1 MKSHSLAVEL
11 AILLLV
17 CVLGIFLCPATV
29 GPYAAVHGPVT
40 VFRSL
45 RAFVRV
51 RCSMVAAAFGLSG
64 LALNFLPMQRLI
76 SIARPLCADGY
87 CESSILRC

>member
-17 CVLGIFLCPATV
+17 CVLGIFLCPASV

-40 VFRSL
+40 AFRSL
-45 RAFVRV
+45 RAFMRV
-51 RCSMVAAAFGLSG
+51 RWSMVVAAFGLSG
-64 LALNFLPMQRLI
+64 LAPNFLLMRRLI
-76 SIARPLCADGY
+76 SIARPPCADVY

>member
-1 MKSHSLAVEL
+1 MKSQSPAVEV
-11 AILLLV
+11 AVLLLV
-17 CVLGIFLCPATV
+17 CVLGIFLCPASV

-40 VFRSL
+40 VFRSV

-51 RCSMVAAAFGLSG
+51 RWSMVAAAFGLSG
-64 LALNFLPMQRLI
+64 LAANLLPMQRLI
-76 SIARPLCADGY
+76 SIARPPCADGY

>member
-40 VFRSL
+40 AFRSL
-45 RAFVRV
+45 RAFMRV
-51 RCSMVAAAFGLSG
+51 RWSMVVAAFRLFGLG
-64 LALNFLPMQRLI
+64 TNFLPMQRLV
-76 SIARPLCADGY
+76 AMACTLCADGY
-87 CESSILRC
+87 HENSILRC